1 MSGPFISVHNLRKTY
16 GVRRGLIGGS
26 VPLHAVAGIS
36 FDVAE
41 GTTFG
46 LVGESGSGKT
56 TTAKMVMGAEVPT
69 SGKISVGGLDL
80 VGRTP
85 QAESALRRMLQP
97 VLQDPYSSLS
107 PRMRIGHII
116 DEPLRI
122 HRVLRT
128 RRELDRKVGELLEFV
143 GLSPAMARR
152 YPHELS
158 GGQRQRVAIARALS
172 LQPRCIVL
180 DEPVSALDVSIQAQ
194 ILNLLKDLQRE
205 FKLTYLLISHDLA
218 VVGYLSATIG
228 VLYLGQMIECGP
240 REAIL
245 RDARHPYTLAL
256 INTAS
261 PSGSDLATVEGEIP
275 SPLSPPSGCPFHT
288 RCPIARDRC
297 RMEKPELTATGSNHR
312 AACHF
317 VDTSRAA
324 LGMTGA

>member
-1 MSGPFISVHNLRKTY
+1 MSEPFISVRALRKTY
-16 GVRRGLIGGS
+16 GVRRGLVGAS
-26 VPLHAVAGIS
+26 VPLHAVAGLS
-36 FDVAE
+36 FEVSE

-56 TTAKMVMGAEVPT
+56 TTAKMVMGAEEPT
-69 SGKISVGGLDL
+69 SGTIRVGGLAL
-80 VGRTP
+80 VGRTSE
-85 QAESALRRMLQP
+85 AENTLRRMLQP

-107 PRMRIGHII
+107 PRMRLGRII

-122 HRVLRT
+122 HRVLRS
-128 RRELDRKVGELLEFV
+128 RRELDRRVGELLELV

-194 ILNLLKDLQRE
+194 ILNLLKDLQTE
-205 FKLTYLLISHDLA
+205 LKLTYLLISHDLA
-218 VVGYLSATIG
+218 VVGYMSATIG
-228 VLYLGQMIECGP
+228 VLYLGQMVEYGP
-240 REAIL
+240 RDAIL

-256 INTAS
+256 ISTAS
-261 PSGSDLATVEGEIP
+261 PTASNLTTVQGEIP

-297 RMEKPELTATGSNHR
+297 RVEKPELASIGPNHR

-317 VDTSRAA
+317 IDTSRAE
-324 LGMTGA
+324 LGMQT